1 MCSFPSR
8 SNVIVRFKW
17 FSLANCMKASCEVMW
32 RCGDIGFSM
41 SGPVLTYKLHKNLP
55 YSAKIVSY
63 CTFQTHSRPISVHEL
78 QCRHHVCFVPLKTAR
93 QAACWIVR
101 HCRNNNTHHI
111 VHEHQVNLV
120 KTYQKGPLNGSN
132 STANSPNFA
141 SGSRRRLLFSVNIW
155 NKFAVISRPASQKK

>member
-1 MCSFPSR
+1 MCSLPSR
-8 SNVIVRFKW
+8 SNVIARFKW
-17 FSLANCMKASCEVMW
+17 SALANCMKASSEVIW

-41 SGPVLTYKLHKNLP
+41 SGSILTYKLHNNEP

-63 CTFQTHSRPISVHEL
+63 CIFQTHIRPISVHEL
-78 QCRHHVCFVPLKTAR
+78 QCRHHACFVPLKTAR

-132 STANSPNFA
+132 STANSPSVA
-141 SGSRRRLLFSVNIW
+141 SGSRRRLLFSANIW